1 MSHSRPSLVRR
12 TVLVLSVLA
21 VACGSEAG
29 SSSGAGSPSG
39 SSVTAPTAAISN
51 GTCALTLVDGATR
64 TRWEGTARPSMNGSG
79 NLRIVCLARSGDD
92 RMEIAFGNG
101 TFDGPRTYVSDEVS
115 SDGSVTYETSDRGS
129 YSSRTKGAGCTLVL
143 SEAKLDGWG
152 TSVPVGERI
161 AGTFTCKGIV
171 AQKSSATPRSY
182 VVEGGEV
189 AGLVER

>member
-1 MSHSRPSLVRR
+1 M
-12 TVLVLSVLA
+12 
-21 VACGSEAG
+21 
-29 SSSGAGSPSG
+29 
-39 SSVTAPTAAISN
+39 TAAIPN

-101 TFDGPRTYVSDEVS
+101 TFDGPRTYISDEVS

-161 AGTFTCKGIV
+161 AGTFTCKAIV

-182 VVEGGEV
+182 MVEDGEV

>member
-1 MSHSRPSLVRR
+1 
-12 TVLVLSVLA
+12 
-21 VACGSEAG
+21 
-29 SSSGAGSPSG
+29 
-39 SSVTAPTAAISN
+39 
-51 GTCALTLVDGATR
+51 
-64 TRWEGTARPSMNGSG
+64 MNGSG
-79 NLRIVCLARSGDD
+79 NLRIVCLAKSGDD
-92 RMEIAFGNG
+92 RVEIGFGNG
-101 TFDGPRTYVSDEVS
+101 TFDGPRTYMSDEVS
-115 SDGSVTYETSDRGS
+115 SDGSVTYETSDRGN
-129 YSSRTKGAGCTLVL
+129 YSSRTKGAGCTLIL

>member
-1 MSHSRPSLVRR
+1 
-12 TVLVLSVLA
+12 
-21 VACGSEAG
+21 
-29 SSSGAGSPSG
+29 
-39 SSVTAPTAAISN
+39 
-51 GTCALTLVDGATR
+51 
-64 TRWEGTARPSMNGSG
+64 MNGSG

-92 RMEIAFGNG
+92 RVEVAFGNG
-101 TFDGPRTYVSDEVS
+101 TFDGPRTYLSDEVS

-129 YSSRTKGAGCTLVL
+129 YSSRAKGVGCTLVL
-143 SEAKLDGWG
+143 SEAKVDGWG

>member
-1 MSHSRPSLVRR
+1 
-12 TVLVLSVLA
+12 
-21 VACGSEAG
+21 
-29 SSSGAGSPSG
+29 
-39 SSVTAPTAAISN
+39 
-51 GTCALTLVDGATR
+51 
-64 TRWEGTARPSMNGSG
+64 MNGSG

-92 RMEIAFGNG
+92 RVEVAFGNG
-101 TFDGPRTYVSDEVS
+101 TFDGPRTYMSDEVS

-129 YSSRTKGAGCTLVL
+129 YSSRAKGAGCTLVL
-143 SEAKLDGWG
+143 SEAKVDGWG